1 MTACGSHEG
10 APAGDEENGID
21 HMSKFLI
28 AISGDEKRWNAM
40 GPEDWAAIDAG
51 HRRFREEAR
60 DAILADGQLEGRST
74 WTTVRAGGSGE
85 PTAVDGPFA
94 ETKEMLGGF
103 YLVDVPEKSDAV
115 ALASLLAEARADHSA
130 VEVMPLVVH

>member
-1 MTACGSHEG
+1 MTSVNSDDRA
-10 APAGDEENGID
+10 
-21 HMSKFLI
+21 
-28 AISGDEKRWNAM
+28 
-40 GPEDWAAIDAG
+40 
-51 HRRFREEAR
+51 
-60 DAILADGQLEGRST
+60 
-74 WTTVRAGGSGE
+74 WTTVRASASGE

-103 YLVDVPEKSDAV
+103 YLVDVPAKSDAV

>member
-1 MTACGSHEG
+1 
-10 APAGDEENGID
+10 
-21 HMSKFLI
+21 MSKFLI
-28 AISGDEKRWNAM
+28 AISGDEERWNAM
-40 GPEDWAAIDAG
+40 GQEDWAAIDAG
-51 HRRFREEAR
+51 HRRFREEAGE
-60 DAILADGQLEGRST
+60 AILADGQLEGRSA